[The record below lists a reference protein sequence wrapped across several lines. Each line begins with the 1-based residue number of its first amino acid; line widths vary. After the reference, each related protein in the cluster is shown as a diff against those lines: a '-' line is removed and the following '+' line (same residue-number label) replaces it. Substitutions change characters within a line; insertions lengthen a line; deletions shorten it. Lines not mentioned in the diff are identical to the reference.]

1 MKAAQQTDQP
11 KEVITVKVGNEYVID
26 AREFGLRS
34 TQLLLGTFPTI
45 YQEIVLP
52 HFQKLGGR
60 VTVGGRCSAGR
71 T

>member
-1 MKAAQQTDQP
+1 MKAAQQADQP
-11 KEVITVKVGNEYVID
+11 KEVITVEVGNEYVID

-52 HFQKLGGR
+52 HFKSWE
-60 VTVGGRCSAGR
+60 VV
-71 T
+71 